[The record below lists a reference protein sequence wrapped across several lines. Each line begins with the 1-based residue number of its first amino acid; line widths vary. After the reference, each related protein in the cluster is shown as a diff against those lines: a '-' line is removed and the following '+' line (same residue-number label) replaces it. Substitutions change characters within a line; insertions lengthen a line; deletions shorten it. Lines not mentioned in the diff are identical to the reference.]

1 MSKSPSRV
9 ETKPRFH
16 PIWWVLIAI
25 AAGKAVLTIYGPA
38 LHGPFLFDDFSLPF
52 YNPNSRVDEL
62 WPWLR
67 GVRPL
72 LMFSYWVNY
81 TFAGKSTLWYHLFNL
96 TFHTI
101 NSFLVYRIVSRLID
115 MAGVVDWRRSIL
127 PAFAGALFLL
137 HPVQTESVAYIA
149 GRSESLSAL
158 FFLSALAIYLDRSG
172 PEIRWGRAGAVL
184 ALFAAAVCTK
194 EHTVTLPAVLLLT
207 DMIWRHENPITSMRR
222 NWRLY
227 GPLAAAT
234 ALAAVSVGV
243 VLSNASTAGFRIQ
256 DVTWYRYF
264 LTQCWGI
271 FVYVRLFFFPAWQN
285 LDYDI
290 PLSTV
295 GDFRSWIGLI
305 TLIGLGG
312 LAYRF
317 RRRYPLPAYGYFIF
331 LILLAPTSSIVP
343 IRDLIAE
350 RRLYLPMLGLLLVTT
365 GLLIQLRTMS
375 RNALIGLA
383 SVVLVIAS
391 ALTYQRNQLWRSE
404 SAIWE
409 DTLAKSPRKVR
420 GYQHLVHG
428 YVSEHR
434 CLEATQRLEQFAKD
448 NPVDANLL
456 IHWAFASECLN
467 RKSESLQKLDQA
479 SKMTQDPRVLMMI
492 AEHEIRLKGFDGALN
507 VISAALKMNPEMDAA
522 YVLRADLYL
531 QEGRLSLAIQ
541 DYEQALRAN
550 PENDRARHQLRW
562 LKAAFIAPP
571 EKS

>member
-1 MSKSPSRV
+1 MSKRPSRL
-9 ETKPRFH
+9 ETKHRLH
-16 PIWWVLIAI
+16 PLWWLLIAI
-25 AAGKAVLTIYGPA
+25 AAGQAVLAIYGPA

-52 YNPNSRVDEL
+52 YNPNTRVDEL
-62 WPWLR
+62 SPWLR

-81 TFAGKSTLWYHLFNL
+81 HFAGKATFWYHLFNL
-96 TFHTI
+96 IFHAI
-101 NSFLVYRIVSRLID
+101 NSFLIYRIVRRLLE
-115 MAGVVDWRRSIL
+115 MAGVIDWRK
-127 PAFAGALFLL
+127 PAFAAFAAALFLL

-158 FFLSALAIYLDRSG
+158 FFLSAFAIYLYQPG
-172 PEIRWGRAGAVL
+172 EKIGWGRAISVL
-184 ALFAAAVCTK
+184 VLFAAAVCTK
-194 EHTVTLPAVLLLT
+194 EHTATLPAVLLLT
-207 DMIWRHENPITSMRR
+207 DMIWRRESPMRSMRR

-227 GPLAAAT
+227 APIGVAT
-234 ALAAVSVGV
+234 ALAAAFVGV
-243 VLSNASTAGFRIQ
+243 VLSNASTAGFRMPGMPW
-256 DVTWYRYF
+256 DRYF
-264 LTQCWGI
+264 LTQCWAI

-285 LDYDI
+285 LDYDV
-290 PLSTV
+290 PLSTIA
-295 GDFRSWIGLI
+295 DFRSWIGLAA
-305 TLIGLGG
+305 LIGLG
-312 LAYRF
+312 LIAYRL
-317 RRRYPLPAYGYFIF
+317 RKRYSLPAYGYFLF
-331 LILLAPTSSIVP
+331 LILLAPTSSIIP

-350 RRLYLPMLGLLLVTT
+350 RRVYLPMLGLLLVTI
-365 GLLIQLRTMS
+365 GLLVQVRMMS

-383 SVVLVIAS
+383 SLVLVIAS

-409 DTLAKSPRKVR
+409 DTLAKSPGKVR

-434 CLEATQRLEQFAKD
+434 CLDATRRLEQFAKN
-448 NPVDANLL
+448 NPVDSSLL

-479 SKMTQDPRVLMMI
+479 AKLTQDPLVLMMI
-492 AEHEIRLKGFDGALN
+492 AEHAIRLRGFADAFNALG
-507 VISAALKMNPEMDAA
+507 AALKMNPALDAA
-522 YVLRADLYL
+522 YVLRADLYV

-550 PENDRARHQLRW
+550 PGNDRARHQLRW
-562 LKAAFIAPP
+562 LKAAFEAQP